1 MNCHLWRSHGHVNAI
16 NRNFRVFKN
25 LKTQF
30 LNQPLQ
36 LCFTPRYVLKNTA
49 GLGSLV
55 LRRCL

>member
-36 LCFTPRYVLKNTA
+36 PCFTPRYVLKKYRWT
-49 GLGSLV
+49 GEVS
-55 LRRCL
+55 C